1 MLTKYCK
8 MLPVLSFSTNATVV
22 DANDLTRPIKSSSVD
37 RLVDDFKT
45 RGALQSDDDDDS
57 EMRQNWKEVVKTLQ
71 EVKEDESLDAELLIL
86 TEETDENRA
95 NELLDLGEK
104 LLHRVLGG
112 VSVARTETNVITSQ
126 KTTHAT
132 LNLYN
137 RGIKLSEL
145 AYGVQGT
152 SVKKVENFLASRA
165 AAEFELL
172 MLRFHNVNTLKHTP
186 IRLKMHMQ
194 GTGRTLE
201 IQRVDGKKA
210 ARALAAIER

>member
-1 MLTKYCK
+1 
-8 MLPVLSFSTNATVV
+8 MLPVLSFSTSATVV
-22 DANDLTRPIKSSSVD
+22 DADDLTRPIKSSSVD
-37 RLVDDFKT
+37 RLVDEFKT
-45 RGALQSDDDDDS
+45 RGTVKSDDDD
-57 EMRQNWKEVVKTLQ
+57 EMRQSWKEVVKTLQ

-86 TEETDENRA
+86 TDETDENRA

-112 VSVARTETNVITSQ
+112 VSVAKTEVNVVTSQ

-132 LNLYN
+132 LNLYKN
-137 RGIKLSEL
+137 GIKLSEL

-152 SVKKVENFLASRA
+152 SVKKVEDFIASRA
-165 AAEFELL
+165 AAEYELL
-172 MLRFHNVNTLKHTP
+172 LLRFQNVDTLQNTP

-194 GTGRTLE
+194 GSGRTLE
-201 IQRVDGKKA
+201 IQRVDGKRA